1 MRSEGELP
9 PLARERSVNMNKQM
23 KNTLLGMLI
32 LLLAA
37 CGPFEPTFAP
47 EIIVTVTE
55 NVPTVAVANES
66 DPEKFSQYIGL
77 NYPPVPAGLTERFS
91 MLMEG
96 SEDHGLWML
105 IDGAD
110 EMLWL
115 SKLTHY
121 DADGAAY
128 WEVKDVLDLSN
139 VEAGLT
145 LIPDGCSLNGTRD
158 NEILAV
164 SKNGIIQLTWRANT
178 TLDVFESIPVSGIE
192 CRSDKAISLE

>member
-1 MRSEGELP
+1 MH
-9 PLARERSVNMNKQM
+9 KQM
-23 KNTLLGMLI
+23 KNALLGMLI

-37 CGPFEPTFAP
+37 CGRFEPTSAPTEAP
-47 EIIVTVTE
+47 EPIVTVTE
-55 NVPTVAVANES
+55 NAPTVVVASES
-66 DPEKFSQYIGL
+66 DPEKSSKYIGL

-91 MLMEG
+91 MLIEG

-105 IDGAD
+105 MDGAD
-110 EMLWL
+110 KMLWL
-115 SKLTHY
+115 SKITHY

-145 LIPDGCSLNGTRD
+145 LIPDGCSLNGISD
-158 NEILAV
+158 NEILAA

-178 TLDVFESIPVSGIE
+178 SLDRFESIPASGIE
-192 CRSDKAISLE
+192 CRSDKGISIE

>member
-1 MRSEGELP
+1 MY
-9 PLARERSVNMNKQM
+9 KQL
-23 KNTLLGMLI
+23 KNLMFVMVTV

-37 CGPFEPTFAP
+37 CGQFETAPAPVEAP
-47 EIIVTVTE
+47 EVIVTVTE
-55 NVPTVAVANES
+55 NIPTAVVVNES
-66 DPEKFSQYIGL
+66 DPEKFTKYIGL

-91 MLMEG
+91 MLIEG

-105 IDGAD
+105 LDGAD
-110 EMLWL
+110 DMLWL

-128 WEVKDVLDLSN
+128 WQVKDVLDLSN

-145 LIPDGCSLNGTRD
+145 LVPNGCSLNGVPD
-158 NEILAV
+158 NEILAA

-178 TLDVFESIPVSGIE
+178 TLDKFESIPTSGIE
-192 CRSDKAISLE
+192 CRSDMGVSIE